1 MPIVKRN
8 NVQTEIKETPRRI
21 SIPRTQGSG
30 RTELEGSRGGG
41 KKRESDINS
50 QCPLTLQ
57 RLVVKQSKL
66 RLFQKALFD
75 HAG

>member
-41 KKRESDINS
+41 KN
-50 QCPLTLQ
+50 LTLT
-57 RLVVKQSKL
+57 LN
-66 RLFQKALFD
+66 ALYLYRD
-75 HAG
+75 L